1 MSPLKTLARAARFF
15 AAIVCLGILVMGCA
29 QPEALVVP
37 TWTLHVVG
45 VEGKETTVTL
55 PTHLD
60 DGRVP
65 DRDVGYVL
73 VTDVTLPPSMRGRD
87 LDFVQPALLAT
98 VSLEVD
104 AAPVLSQG
112 VELARGYRTLGTHVW
127 RLPAETTHGS
137 SIHLVM
143 IVEHR
148 WTQSA
153 WIDIRPEIVLAGE
166 LPVRVRVAQWLTPVG
181 SICGAITLALIGI
194 TWLIVSLV
202 DRRREAYFWFGLQGI
217 GAAFYALFAGGFT
230 QLVFGRYDLPVMVMA
245 LTGAAVSSLHFT
257 HAFFELR
264 RPSRAW
270 AAAFVV
276 CGIVL
281 PAVASG
287 PFSATQVLGPPVVAL
302 VVATIARQLVLCTR
316 LVWRH
321 HDRWSAIIFLLSW
334 SSLVLT
340 AWPDCIVWVGGGDVL
355 AGGRS
360 APVGLASFAFF
371 SSLLLSRNHIR
382 SLNRSDAL
390 NAELAARVAQLDAR
404 RVEIE
409 HLNTELRRQI
419 ADRASQIYSAL
430 ALRQSNAPEKM
441 RLVAGE
447 MVQGRYRVERE
458 LGAGGMGSVYE
469 VTRVS
474 DGLRLALKLTH
485 EAHGVALARLAR
497 EAQIAATVAH
507 PNVVRIHDVD
517 VATSGF
523 LFLVMD
529 LVTGRSLSDERSKR
543 GDVTWALAV
552 LGQIALGLEAL
563 HAAGV
568 VHRDLT
574 PANVIVSEGDDF
586 APHVTITDFGISR
599 LAEDASFVPAP
610 SAVPSMGD
618 DVTAQLA
625 TRALGSPG
633 ARTRPLTRTG
643 YIAGTPVYMAPELVT
658 GAAAVTPAVDSFS
671 FGIVAF
677 ELLVGRRPFAE
688 SVALATLDG
697 REVAAPPTLA
707 SLWPGAPREVAGM
720 IDACLSMDPLS
731 RPTASD
737 LARALEPIAR
747 WRDAGRSAR
756 ASGD

>member
-1 MSPLKTLARAARFF
+1 M
-15 AAIVCLGILVMGCA
+15 VCMGCA
-29 QPEALVVP
+29 QPDAMVVP
-37 TWTLHVVG
+37 TWTLRVDGVDG
-45 VEGKETTVTL
+45 VEGKATTVTL

-65 DRDVGYVL
+65 DRNVRYTL
-73 VTDVTLPPSMRGRD
+73 ATDVTLPPSMRGRD
-87 LDFVQPALLAT
+87 LEFVQPALLT
-98 VSLEVD
+98 NVSLDVD
-104 AAPVLSQG
+104 GAPVRNQG
-112 VELARGYRTLGTHVW
+112 VELARGYRTLGPHVW
-127 RLPAETTHGS
+127 RLPAEATKGS
-137 SIHLVM
+137 ALHLVM

-153 WIDIRPEIVLAGE
+153 WIDVAPEIVLADE
-166 LPVRVRVAQWLTPVG
+166 LPITVRVARWLTPVG
-181 SICGAITLALIGI
+181 SICGATTLALIGI
-194 TWLIVSLV
+194 TWLIVTLV
-202 DRRREAYFWFGLQGI
+202 DRRRAAYFWFGLQSI

-245 LTGAAVSSLHFT
+245 LTGAAVSSLRFT

-270 AAAFVV
+270 DAAFLV

-287 PFSATQVLGPPVVAL
+287 PFVATRVLGVPVVAL
-302 VVATIARQLVLCTR
+302 VAATIVRQLVLCTR
-316 LVWRH
+316 LVMRH
-321 HDRWSAIIFLLSW
+321 HDRWSALIFLASW
-334 SSLVLT
+334 FSLALT
-340 AWPDCIVWVGGGDVL
+340 AWPDCIVWVGWGDVL

-371 SSLLLSRNHIR
+371 CSLLLSRNHIR

-390 NAELAARVAQLDAR
+390 NTELAARVAQLDTR

-419 ADRASQIYSAL
+419 ADRAGQIYSAL
-430 ALRQSNAPEKM
+430 ALRQSTAPEKM

-529 LVTGRSLSDERSKR
+529 LVPGRSLCDERSKR
-543 GDVTWALAV
+543 GDVAWALAV

-568 VHRDLT
+568 IHRDVT
-574 PANVIVSEGDDF
+574 PANVLVSEGDDG

-599 LAEDASFVPAP
+599 LAEDASLVPPA
-610 SAVPSMGD
+610 SAVPSFASMRD
-618 DVTAQLA
+618 DVTAPLA
-625 TRALGSPG
+625 TRGLGSSG
-633 ARTRPLTRTG
+633 AHARSLTRTG
-643 YIAGTPVYMAPELVT
+643 YIAGTPIYMAPELVM

-688 SVALATLDG
+688 SVALATLDL

-707 SLWPGAPREVAGM
+707 SLWPAAPRDLARM

-737 LARALEPIAR
+737 LARALGPMAR
-747 WRDAGRSAR
+747 GRDAARAR